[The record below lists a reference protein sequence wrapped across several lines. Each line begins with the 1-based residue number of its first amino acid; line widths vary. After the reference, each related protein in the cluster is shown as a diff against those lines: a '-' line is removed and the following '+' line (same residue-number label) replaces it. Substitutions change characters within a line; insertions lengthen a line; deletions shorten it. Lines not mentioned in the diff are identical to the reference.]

1 MDTDTDTIKADTR
14 AVTLRVVRGNPAP
27 EELAAVTVVLLALSG
42 AADRGTGPTAPS
54 RGPAGPHRAGWDRT
68 PAVPHLPPRGWTGG

>member
-1 MDTDTDTIKADTR
+1 MDADTTTVDTR
-14 AVTLRVVRGNPAP
+14 TVTLRVVRGNPAP

-42 AADRGTGPTAPS
+42 AADRGTGPAD
-54 RGPAGPHRAGWDRT
+54 PAGPHRAGWDRT